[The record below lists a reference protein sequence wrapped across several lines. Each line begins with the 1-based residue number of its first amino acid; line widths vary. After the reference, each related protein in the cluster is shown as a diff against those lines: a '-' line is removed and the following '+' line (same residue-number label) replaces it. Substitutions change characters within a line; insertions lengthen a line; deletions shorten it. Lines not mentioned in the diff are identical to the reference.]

1 MAFLGM
7 SFDAS
12 TIATSSFG
20 ILPAGE
26 YLVQITESSVGPNS
40 KGTGVNLKLTFDV
53 IDGEFKGRKVFDS
66 LCIQHNSDKA
76 QQIAQE
82 SLAKIVKS
90 IGFTGKLEDSAAL
103 HFKPLKI
110 TVKIREA
117 SGGYNESNDVTD
129 YKPASAAKSFSAP
142 SQPAAYAAAPA
153 GGAPAWAK
161 KAA

>member
-12 TIATSSFG
+12 EIATSSFG
-20 ILPAGE
+20 VLPAGD
-26 YLVQITESSVGPNS
+26 YLVQITDSSVGQNS
-40 KGTGVNLKLTFDV
+40 KQTGVNLKLTFDV
-53 IDGEFKGRKVFDS
+53 IDGEYKGRKVFDS
-66 LCIQHNSDKA
+66 LCIQHSSAKA

-90 IGFTGKLEDSAAL
+90 IGFAGKLEDSAAL
-103 HFKPLKI
+103 HHKPLKI

-117 SGGYNESNDVTD
+117 SGGYNEQNDVTD
-129 YKPASAAKSFSAP
+129 YKSASAANAFSAP
-142 SQPAAYAAAPA
+142 AQPAANAAPV